1 MLKEI
6 GKLILHETINGK
18 DMPTEVN
25 IFDNTE
31 IEVIRKAQGSSV
43 TVYRDSADKFLMNC
57 HFMTQFVNSNKV
69 EEALK
74 EWRK

>member
-1 MLKEI
+1 MLKKIGEI
-6 GKLILHETINGK
+6 IIHETINGE

-31 IEVIRKAQGSSV
+31 VEVIRKAQGSSV
-43 TVYRDSADKFLMNC
+43 TVYKDVADKFLMNC

-69 EEALK
+69 GEK
-74 EWRK
+74 MKDWRK